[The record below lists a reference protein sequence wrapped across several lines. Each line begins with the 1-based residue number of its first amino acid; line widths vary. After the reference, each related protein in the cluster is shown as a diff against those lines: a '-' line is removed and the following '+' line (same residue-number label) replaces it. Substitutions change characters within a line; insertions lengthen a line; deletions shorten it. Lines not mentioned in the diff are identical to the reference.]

1 VKPIRRQI
9 QKANDMTQ
17 PQAPSYPPVRLPV
30 TRRSVLLALAAQ
42 VPAIG
47 LGLPSI
53 ANAADADD
61 PFLKASRVI
70 AGNATLSA
78 GVARRIAAL
87 LGSRIADFGA
97 KLDDLAKTL
106 EATGGTRE
114 QMLSALSAAQVRF
127 ALAIA
132 EPWYLGRVGKPSDFV
147 LKDDAVF
154 ATYLEAQSW
163 SKIVDE
169 VPRPTYPGG
178 NAGWWDAAPPGVQ
191 APAMP
196 AGITQWTFHP
206 GGPTQIMAPDPKW
219 KAYATAPHADMAAAR
234 RAKPGRT

>member
-1 VKPIRRQI
+1 
-9 QKANDMTQ
+9 MTQ
-17 PQAPSYPPVRLPV
+17 LLEPSCPPVRLPV

-42 VPAIG
+42 VPRIG
-47 LGLPSI
+47 LAVPPL
-53 ANAADADD
+53 ANAVEADD

-70 AGNATLSA
+70 AGNAKLSA
-78 GVARRIAAL
+78 GVARRIMAL
-87 LGSRIADFGA
+87 LSNRIVDFGA
-97 KLDDLAKTL
+97 KLDDLVKTL
-106 EATGGTRE
+106 ASTGGTRE

-169 VPRPTYPGG
+169 VPRPTYPGA
-178 NAGWWDAAPPGVQ
+178 NAGWWDSAPPGVQ

-196 AGITQWTFHP
+196 EGITQWTFHP
-206 GGPTQIMAPDPKW
+206 GGPAQIMAPDPKW
-219 KAYATAPHADMAAAR
+219 KAYATATHADIDAAR
-234 RAKPGRT
+234 RAKPGKT

>member
-1 VKPIRRQI
+1 
-9 QKANDMTQ
+9 MTQ
-17 PQAPSYPPVRLPV
+17 SLEPSGAPVRLPV
-30 TRRSVLLALAAQ
+30 TRRSVLLALATQ
-42 VPAIG
+42 MPRIG
-47 LGLPSI
+47 LALPPL
-53 ANAADADD
+53 ANASDADD
-61 PFLKASRVI
+61 PFLRASRVI

-78 GVARRIAAL
+78 GVGRRIMAL
-87 LGSRIADFGA
+87 LSSRITDFDA
-97 KLDDLAKTL
+97 KLDDLVKTL
-106 EATGGTRE
+106 VSTGGTRE
-114 QMLSALSAAQVRF
+114 QMLSSLSAGQVRF

-169 VPRPTYPGG
+169 VPRPTYPGA

-196 AGITQWTFHP
+196 EGITQWTFHP
-206 GGPTQIMAPDPKW
+206 GGPAQIMAPDPKW
-219 KAYATAPHADMAAAR
+219 KAYATATHADIDAAR
-234 RAKPGRT
+234 RARPGKT

>member
-1 VKPIRRQI
+1 VKPVRDPI

-17 PQAPSYPPVRLPV
+17 LLEPSCPPVRLPV

-42 VPAIG
+42 VPRIG
-47 LGLPSI
+47 LAVPPL
-53 ANAADADD
+53 ANAVEADD

-70 AGNATLSA
+70 AGNAKLSA
-78 GVARRIAAL
+78 GVARRIMAL
-87 LGSRIADFGA
+87 LSNRIVDFGA
-97 KLDDLAKTL
+97 KLDDLVKTL
-106 EATGGTRE
+106 ASTGGTRE

-169 VPRPTYPGG
+169 VPRPTYPGA
-178 NAGWWDAAPPGVQ
+178 NAGWWDSAPPGVQ

-196 AGITQWTFHP
+196 EGITQWTFHP
-206 GGPTQIMAPDPKW
+206 GGPAQIMAPDPKW
-219 KAYATAPHADMAAAR
+219 KAYATATHADIDAAR
-234 RAKPGRT
+234 RAKPGKT

>member
-1 VKPIRRQI
+1 
-9 QKANDMTQ
+9 
-17 PQAPSYPPVRLPV
+17 VRLPV

-42 VPAIG
+42 VPAVG
-47 LGLPSI
+47 LALPSL
-53 ANAADADD
+53 ANTADADD
-61 PFLKASRVI
+61 PFLEASRVI

-78 GVARRIAAL
+78 GVARRIAGL
-87 LGSRIADFGA
+87 LSGRIADFGA
-97 KLDDLAKTL
+97 KLDDLVKTM

-114 QMLSALSAAQVRF
+114 QMLSALSAGQVRF

-196 AGITQWTFHP
+196 EGITQWTFHP
-206 GGPTQIMAPDPKW
+206 GGPAQILAPDPKW
-219 KAYATAPHADMAAAR
+219 KAYATATHADIAAAR
-234 RAKPGRT
+234 RARPGKA

>member
-1 VKPIRRQI
+1 
-9 QKANDMTQ
+9 MTQ
-17 PQAPSYPPVRLPV
+17 PPARSQAPVRLPV

-47 LGLPSI
+47 LALPSL
-53 ANAADADD
+53 ANTADADD

-78 GVARRIAAL
+78 GVARRIAGL
-87 LGSRIADFGA
+87 LSGRIADFGA
-97 KLDDLAKTL
+97 KLDDLVKTM

-114 QMLSALSAAQVRF
+114 QMLSALSAGQVRF

-196 AGITQWTFHP
+196 EGITQWTFHP
-206 GGPTQIMAPDPKW
+206 GGPAQILAPDPKW
-219 KAYATAPHADMAAAR
+219 KAYATATHADIAAAR
-234 RAKPGRT
+234 RARPGKA